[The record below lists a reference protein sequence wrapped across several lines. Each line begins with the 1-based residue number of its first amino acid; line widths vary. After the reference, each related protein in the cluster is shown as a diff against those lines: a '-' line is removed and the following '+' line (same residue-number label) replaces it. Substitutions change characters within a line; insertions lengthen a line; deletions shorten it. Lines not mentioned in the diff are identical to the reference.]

1 GADPGSRFYYEVRNK
16 LWVYTRSQA
25 LAPWEKVLFTGAS
38 LRNWARTI
46 AASPNKKLLLDG
58 LFKGL
63 RHSLKAP
70 RSNAQ
75 VLQGIYALR

>member
-1 GADPGSRFYYEVRNK
+1 

-75 VLQGIYALR
+75 VLQGIYALRDVQEASR